1 MDLDKAL
8 NRKEIARTD
17 CSKCGGKGFKSVGGA
32 EEVCAG
38 PDEGGD
44 GCGGSGFIEKEVPY
58 AFDHT
63 GLPKTPAQLANEAFG
78 TPIPEIGKT
87 QSERDE

>member
-17 CSKCGGKGFKSVGGA
+17 CPKCGGKGFTNVNGA
-32 EEVCAG
+32 EEFCAG

-44 GCGGSGFIEKEVPY
+44 GCGGSGQLMKEVPY
-58 AFDHT
+58 AFDHN
-63 GLPKTPAQLANEAFG
+63 GVPKTPAELAHEAFG
-78 TPIPEIGKT
+78 TPIPEADKT
-87 QSERDE
+87 KSERDE